1 MLLSLYRYRSLYRRY
16 RSRKERRQARQEKE
30 RKGRRDGRSKEESK
44 GRRWGGMKNLKLH
57 NLYNSWQLVSRLTTH
72 FPLSPLIKLLSL
84 PLHQNCS
91 SQGYQGHPR
100 GYTKESVV
108 ISPHF
113 ELHHL
118 LAMYLLSSPS
128 PRNTSFTWLPS
139 HHTYTVLVLLAP
151 HCQISNCQL
160 TSSHWLDVLMLE
172 FLKTQSFDYHLTLSA
187 FTPWV
192 ISFSLI
198 ASNIICIATA
208 LFSFYSGSFLHTGTT
223 MGIWFISL
231 HASDLFSKLNS
242 LPFPIKPSPGMDS
255 AVSALVIP
263 TLPLL
268 RTKRPSISL
277 ISCTQSYR
285 IPRLSHL

>member
-1 MLLSLYRYRSLYRRY
+1 MLLSLYRYRSLYRLY
-16 RSRKERRQARQEKE
+16 RSRKERRKAGQEKE

-118 LAMYLLSSPS
+118 LAMYLLSSSS

-139 HHTYTVLVLLAP
+139 HHTHTHCPGFAGSSLPDLLLSADIFSLAWCLDVGVSRNSVLWLPPYTVCIHSLGDLILSHCFQYYLHSNSSFFLLFWIVSSYWYCNGYLIYLLACLRLIFKIKLLTFP
-151 HCQISNCQL
+151 HQ
-160 TSSHWLDVLMLE
+160 
-172 FLKTQSFDYHLTLSA
+172 TQSWDRLRSLSSGHSNFA
-187 FTPWV
+187 IAQNKTPFYFTH
-192 ISFSLI
+192 IM
-198 ASNIICIATA
+198 
-208 LFSFYSGSFLHTGTT
+208 Y
-223 MGIWFISL
+223 
-231 HASDLFSKLNS
+231 
-242 LPFPIKPSPGMDS
+242 PILQDP
-255 AVSALVIP
+255 
-263 TLPLL
+263 
-268 RTKRPSISL
+268 
-277 ISCTQSYR
+277 
-285 IPRLSHL
+285 

>member
-128 PRNTSFTWLPS
+128 PRNTSFIWLPS
-139 HHTYTVLVLLAP
+139 HHTHTVLVLLAP
-151 HCQISNCQL
+151 HCQISV
-160 TSSHWLDVLMLE
+160 SW
-172 FLKTQSFDYHLTLSA
+172 HLL
-187 FTPWV
+187 
-192 ISFSLI
+192 
-198 ASNIICIATA
+198 
-208 LFSFYSGSFLHTGTT
+208 
-223 MGIWFISL
+223 ISL
-231 HASDLFSKLNS
+231 MSWCWSFSKLSPLTTTLHCLHS
-242 LPFPIKPSPGMDS
+242 LLGWSHSLSLLPILS
-255 AVSALVIP
+255 A
-263 TLPLL
+263 
-268 RTKRPSISL
+268 
-277 ISCTQSYR
+277 
-285 IPRLSHL
+285 